1 MRYERSP
8 LRPGMTAIAAV
19 LALSS
24 TPLLAQS
31 TDVAPT
37 TPSSVVTAPI
47 AAPAAPAS
55 ATAAPQ
61 TMSAPS
67 TDASSTLQPLAAP
80 STSLSTAA
88 PTGTAPTASVPV
100 VNAAPPTI
108 ATPQPA
114 AAPAPAPVVARN
126 EAPVV
131 AAPVRSV
138 RNSAATATRSV
149 ERSAATRAAAPVTE
163 AAPALAPAAAV
174 TPVPAPE
181 RQPLTRTAPGDE
193 LVAGDAILPVAG
205 AAGVALLVLGGGFIA
220 LGRRRRRDED
230 YDAAPLGTDVPAEPV
245 AATMVADRPVAAPV
259 IASDPRAPTV
269 LRNGFDISRFG
280 RHAQAAYR
288 GPTPDNPSLSLR
300 KRLSRASFYDQRER
314 MAGMQPAMAPVEP
327 RATRPEPAP
336 AMAAR
341 TSDHI
346 VVRPARQQPTAR
358 PPRGLRPAFQ
368 G

>member
-47 AAPAAPAS
+47 AAPTASAPA
-55 ATAAPQ
+55 AAAPQ

-67 TDASSTLQPLAAP
+67 TDTSSTLQPLAAP
-80 STSLSTAA
+80 STSLSTA
-88 PTGTAPTASVPV
+88 TGTAPTASVPV

-108 ATPQPA
+108 AAPEPA
-114 AAPAPAPVVARN
+114 AAPTPAPVVARS
-126 EAPVV
+126 EAPAA

-149 ERSAATRAAAPVTE
+149 ERSTATRTAAPVTE
-163 AAPALAPAAAV
+163 AAPAPAPAAAV
-174 TPVPAPE
+174 APVPAPE
-181 RQPLTRTAPGDE
+181 RQPLTRTAPGDQ

-230 YDAAPLGTDVPAEPV
+230 YDAVPLVTEIPAEPV
-245 AATMVADRPVAAPV
+245 AAAMVADRPIAAPV
-259 IASDPRAPTV
+259 IATDRRAPTV
-269 LRNGFDISRFG
+269 LPNGFDISRFG

-288 GPTPDNPSLSLR
+288 GPTPDNPSLSLK

-314 MAGMQPAMAPVEP
+314 MAAAPAATATVEP
-327 RATRPEPAP
+327 RVARPEP

-358 PPRGLRPAFQ
+358 APRGLRPAFQ